1 MKASA
6 VKSTA
11 VRTSP
16 LTTRLWLLCSLV
28 LALAVGHV
36 APLSAQV
43 PDAPRDSAPAE
54 LLEGL
59 TALDVVPAEVELS
72 TSRGTRQV
80 LVRGMYRDG
89 STRDLTLFATWRP
102 AEAAIAEVVRGRVV
116 ARGEGDTRLAVRV
129 GDLMREIP
137 VRVRG
142 FAQSDPVG
150 FRTEVLP
157 VLTRHGCNAGSCHG
171 APEGKGGFALSMLAY
186 APDRDE
192 ESLRNGGLVRRIEP
206 IDPESSLLLRKPL
219 LALPHVGGKR
229 FRETDPGYA
238 LLRDWIA
245 EGARPDPTPVPD
257 CTGIEIE
264 PRGAVLLRAGT
275 GQQLSILARF
285 RDGSTRDVTGLATY
299 DTSNRDLATG
309 DQTGH
314 IRGHRR
320 GVAAISVRYLQH
332 LQSVPLT
339 IVEPVA
345 GFEPTP
351 LSTTHDVDRL
361 VQGQLNLLGIPAAL
375 RCDDATFLRRV
386 SLDVT
391 GLLPAAQEVR
401 EFLADTSADKRVRV
415 IDRLL
420 ASEEFARFWGQKEAD
435 LLRVNAGAMPEGR
448 AEALARW
455 IVESW
460 RQNRPFD
467 QHVRA
472 LLTATGSAAQQPA
485 VSLFLAIPAT
495 EDLAESTAQLFM
507 GSRIN
512 CAKCHNHPFENWTQD
527 DYYRIAAVFARLQ
540 REGQTLR
547 VHDQG
552 DVRHPATGAVML
564 PWGAPRAPQTP
575 AADRREDFVS
585 WLTAPG
591 NPLFARVE
599 VNRLWAQLLGRGI
612 VHPVD
617 DFRSSNPPANPA
629 LLDWLADQF
638 VRSGFDRRAILK
650 LILTS
655 DTYQRSSETTPLN
668 EEDDRQFSHALIRR
682 LSAEQVQDAIGL
694 ATRSLPSL
702 AEIARDQQQ
711 TAASLARREQEVR
724 AGTPE
729 WINQQRAKLAELPL
743 RLGVW
748 RHRGPYNVGSYAEGL
763 KNSFPPE
770 TETFEK
776 NPLTGDVHPEWP
788 EAKSQQV
795 GDGRVAVHYIAR
807 TLHAREAGKGML
819 FLGSDDGVKV
829 WLNGQVIFD
838 KPGTRGVKE
847 NDDTLP
853 LELVAGENRLLL
865 KITNSGGFCGFYFRL
880 GSFQEQPLPIPE
892 LALDLAEELAAQAGE
907 IPEPLLKRLQ
917 QERERQDR
925 DLLALRDQLQKITR
939 REAYQTQ
946 RLVPAGG
953 DFLRAF
959 GQPRRETPCVCER
972 VNEPAIDQVLHLLN
986 GGQVLPQITHAAGQY
1001 DTIADNAA
1009 LVEELYL
1016 AILSRFPRE
1025 TERQPIL
1032 AHLQRAS
1039 SRRLALEDVIWAL
1052 LNTREFLVA
1061 H

>member
-1 MKASA
+1 
-6 VKSTA
+6 VKSSAGLPTV
-11 VRTSP
+11 VR
-16 LTTRLWLLCSLV
+16 LLCALP
-28 LALAVGHV
+28 LWLAVGPIAHV
-36 APLSAQV
+36 PAQASPPASPGATPAADPLA
-43 PDAPRDSAPAE
+43 D
-54 LLEGL
+54 L
-59 TALDVVPAEVELS
+59 TAIEVTPAEVELS
-72 TSRGTRQV
+72 SARATRQL
-80 LVRGMYRDG
+80 LVRGTYRDG
-89 STRDLTLFATWRP
+89 STRDLTALATWQP
-102 AEAAIAEVVRGRVV
+102 EQPAIAGVTNGRVSPR
-116 ARGEGDTRLAVRV
+116 ANGDTRLAVRV
-129 GDLMREIP
+129 GNFTREVA
-137 VRVRG
+137 VRARG
-142 FAQSDPVG
+142 FDQADPVG

-206 IDPESSLLLRKPL
+206 IDPEASLLLRKPL

-245 EGARPDPTPVPD
+245 EGARPDPAPVPD
-257 CTGIEIE
+257 CVGIEIE
-264 PRGAVLLRAGT
+264 PRGGVLLRAGT
-275 GQQLSILARF
+275 GQQLSVLARF
-285 RDGSTRDVTGLATY
+285 RDGSTRDVTSLATY
-299 DTSNRDLATG
+299 DTSNRDVATC

-314 IRGHRR
+314 MSGLRR

-345 GFEPTP
+345 GFEPSPVPT
-351 LSTTHDVDRL
+351 SHEVDRL
-361 VQGQLNLLGIPAAL
+361 VLLQLNLLGIPAAPV
-375 RCDDATFLRRV
+375 CDDATFLRRV

-391 GLLPAAQEVR
+391 GLLPAPQTVR
-401 EFLADTSADKRVRV
+401 EFLGDTAADKRTRV

-420 ASEEFARFWGQKEAD
+420 ATEEFARFWGQKEAD

-455 IVESW
+455 IVDSW
-460 RQNRPFD
+460 QQNRPFD
-467 QHVRA
+467 QHVQS
-472 LLTATGSAAQQPA
+472 LLTAAGPAADQPA
-485 VSLFLAIPAT
+485 VSLFLAIPGN

-507 GSRIN
+507 GSRIT

-540 REGQTLR
+540 RDGKTLR
-547 VHDQG
+547 LADQG
-552 DVRHPATGAVML
+552 DVRHPATGAVMQ
-564 PWGAPRAPQTP
+564 PWGAPEAPQAP
-575 AADRREDFVS
+575 AADRREDFAT

-599 VNRLWAQLLGRGI
+599 VNRLWSQLLGRGI

-617 DFRSSNPPANPA
+617 DFRSSNPPANPG
-629 LLDWLADQF
+629 LLDWLAGEF
-638 VRSGFDRRAILK
+638 TRTGFDRRAILR

-655 DTYQRSSETTPLN
+655 DTYQRSAETTPLN
-668 EEDDRQFSHALIRR
+668 EDDDRQFSHALIRR

-702 AEIARDQQQ
+702 ADIARDQQQ
-711 TAASLARREQEVR
+711 TAESLARREQDVQT
-724 AGTPE
+724 GTPA
-729 WINQQRAKLAELPL
+729 WIASQRARLAELPL

-748 RHRGPYNVGSYAEGL
+748 RHRGPFGVGSYDEGL
-763 KNSFPPE
+763 KTSFPVE
-770 TETFEK
+770 TETFADT
-776 NPLTGDVHPEWP
+776 PLAGDAHPEWP
-788 EAKSQQV
+788 EAKVQQV

-807 TLHAREAGKGML
+807 TLVTREGGKAVL
-819 FLGSDDGVKV
+819 YLGSDDGVKV
-829 WLNGQVIFD
+829 WLNGQVIHD

-847 NDDTLP
+847 NDDTLS
-853 LELVAGENRLLL
+853 LDLKSGENRLLL

-880 GSFQEQPLPIPE
+880 GTFNDQEIPALE
-892 LALDLAEELAAQAGE
+892 LAPDLAEELAAQSGDVPAA
-907 IPEPLLKRLQ
+907 LQRRLQ
-917 QERERQDR
+917 QYREQQDR

-986 GGQVLPQITHAAGQY
+986 GGQVLPQITHGAGQY
-1001 DTIADNAA
+1001 DAIGDNAA
-1009 LVEELYL
+1009 LVDELYL

-1025 TERQPIL
+1025 TERQPIV
-1032 AHLQRAS
+1032 AHLQKSA

>member
-1 MKASA
+1 MKG
-6 VKSTA
+6 
-11 VRTSP
+11 P
-16 LTTRLWLLCSLV
+16 LHLLCGV
-28 LALAVGHV
+28 LLLLAVGGV
-36 APLSAQV
+36 GVNRLLAQPPDPAAPTA
-43 PDAPRDSAPAE
+43 ARDPLA
-54 LLEGL
+54 GL
-59 TALDVVPAEVELS
+59 TALDVLPAEVELAS
-72 TSRGTRQV
+72 SRGTRQV
-80 LVRGMYRDG
+80 LVRGTYRDG
-89 STRDLTLFATWRP
+89 STRDLTLFATWQTNDP
-102 AEAAIAEVVRGRVV
+102 AIADVTRGRIT
-116 ARGEGDTRLAVRV
+116 ARGEGDTLVSIRV
-129 GDLMREIP
+129 GDLAREIP

-142 FAQSDPVG
+142 FAQPDPVG

-245 EGARPDPTPVPD
+245 EGARPDPAPVPD
-257 CTGIEIE
+257 CVGIEIE
-264 PRGAVLLRAGT
+264 PRGAVLLRTGT
-275 GQQLSILARF
+275 GQQLSVLARF
-285 RDGSTRDVTGLATY
+285 RDGSTRDVTSLATY
-299 DTSNRDLATG
+299 DTSNRDLATC
-309 DQTGH
+309 DPTGQ
-314 IRGHRR
+314 ISGHRR
-320 GVAAISVRYLQH
+320 GVAAISVRFLQH

-339 IVEPVA
+339 LVEPVP
-345 GFEPTP
+345 GFEPAP
-351 LSTTHDVDRL
+351 LPTTHELDRL
-361 VQGQLNLLGIPAAL
+361 VQTQLNLLGLPAAP
-375 RCDDATFLRRV
+375 RCDDATFLRRL

-391 GLLPAAQEVR
+391 GLLPAASEVR
-401 EFLADTSADKRVRV
+401 EFLADTSADKRVRA

-460 RQNRPFD
+460 RQNRSFD
-467 QHVRA
+467 QQVRT
-472 LLTATGSAAQQPA
+472 LLTATGPAAQQPA

-495 EDLAESTAQLFM
+495 EELAESTAQLFM
-507 GSRIN
+507 GSRIT

-527 DYYRIAAVFARLQ
+527 DYYRIAAVFARLR

-547 VHDQG
+547 LVDEG
-552 DVRHPATGAVML
+552 DVRHPATGAVMT
-564 PWGAPRAPQTP
+564 PWGAPQAPQPP
-575 AADRREDFVS
+575 AADRREDFVA
-585 WLTAPG
+585 WLTTPG

-650 LILTS
+650 LILIS
-655 DTYQRSSETTPLN
+655 DTYQRSSETTALN

-682 LSAEQVQDAIGL
+682 LSAEQVQDAIGT
-694 ATRSLPSL
+694 ATRSLPRL
-702 AEIARDQQQ
+702 DEIAREQQQ
-711 TAASLARREQEVR
+711 TAEALARREQEVQS
-724 AGTPE
+724 GTPA
-729 WINQQRAKLAELPL
+729 WIAEQRAKLAGLPL

-748 RHRGPYNVGSYAEGL
+748 RHRGPYPIGSYDEGL
-763 KNSFPPE
+763 KTSFPPE
-770 TETFEK
+770 TETFAAT
-776 NPLTGDVHPEWP
+776 PLAGDAHPEWP
-788 EAKSQQV
+788 EAKVQQV

-807 TLHAREAGKGML
+807 TLHAREAGQGTL

-829 WLNGQVIFD
+829 WLNGQVIHD

-847 NDDTLP
+847 NDDTIP
-853 LELVAGENRLLL
+853 LELKAGENRLLL

-880 GSFQEQPLPIPE
+880 GSFQDKDIPAPE
-892 LALDLAEELAAQAGE
+892 LAPDLAEELAAQTGE
-907 IPEPLLKRLQ
+907 LPEALQQRLQ
-917 QERERQDR
+917 QFRERQDR
-925 DLLALRDQLQKITR
+925 ELLALRDQLQKITR

-1001 DTIADNAA
+1001 DAIADNSA
-1009 LVEELYL
+1009 LVDELYL
-1016 AILSRFPRE
+1016 SILGRFPRD

-1032 AHLQRAS
+1032 AHLQKAS

>member
-1 MKASA
+1 VA
-6 VKSTA
+6 
-11 VRTSP
+11 
-16 LTTRLWLLCSLV
+16 TRLRPLCGLVLV
-28 LALAVGHV
+28 LALGRVDWLLAQGSGA
-36 APLSAQV
+36 APQPAS
-43 PDAPRDSAPAE
+43 AE

-59 TALDVVPAEVELS
+59 TTLDVTPAEVELS
-72 TSRGTRQV
+72 SSRGTRQV
-80 LVRGMYRDG
+80 LVRGTYRDG
-89 STRDLTLFATWRP
+89 TTRDLTLFATWQP
-102 AEAAIAEVVRGRVV
+102 ADAAIAEVARGRVV
-116 ARGEGDTRLAVRV
+116 ARGEGDMRLAVRV
-129 GDLMREIP
+129 GDLTREIA

-142 FAQSDPVG
+142 FAQPDPVG

-275 GQQLSILARF
+275 GQQLSVLARF
-285 RDGSTRDVTGLATY
+285 RDGSTRDVTALATY

-309 DQTGH
+309 DPTGH

-345 GFEPTP
+345 GFEPAP
-351 LSTTHDVDRL
+351 LPTTHELDRL
-361 VQGQLNLLGIPAAL
+361 IQQQLNLLGIPAAS
-375 RCDDATFLRRV
+375 RCNDATFLRRV

-391 GLLPAAQEVR
+391 GLLPSVPQVR
-401 EFLADTSADKRVRV
+401 EFLADPSPDKRDRM

-455 IVESW
+455 IVEAW
-460 RQNRPFD
+460 RTNQPFD
-467 QHVRA
+467 QHVRQ
-472 LLTATGSAAQQPA
+472 LLTAVGPAREQPA
-485 VSLFLAIPAT
+485 VNLFLAIPAN

-527 DYYRIAAVFARLQ
+527 DYYRIAAVFARL
-540 REGQTLR
+540 RRDGQTLR
-547 VHDQG
+547 LHDQG
-552 DVRHPATGAVML
+552 DVRHPATGAVMS
-564 PWGAPRAPQTP
+564 PWGAPPAPQAP
-575 AADRREDFVS
+575 AADRREDFVT

-638 VRSGFDRRAILK
+638 VRSGFDRRALLR

-668 EEDDRQFSHALIRR
+668 EEDDRQFSHALVRR

-702 AEIARDQQQ
+702 ADIARDQQQ
-711 TAASLARREQEVR
+711 TAESLARREQEVR
-724 AGTPE
+724 SGTPE
-729 WINQQRAKLAELPL
+729 WITQQRAKLADLRL

-748 RHRGPYNVGSYAEGL
+748 RHRGPFHVSSYAEGL

-776 NPLTGDVHPEWP
+776 TPLTGDSHPEWP
-788 EAKSQQV
+788 EAKAQQV

-807 TLHAREAGKGML
+807 TLHAREAGKAML

-829 WLNGQVIFD
+829 WLNGQVVLD
-838 KPGTRGVKE
+838 KPDTRGVKE

-853 LELVAGENRLLL
+853 LELVAGDNRLLL

-880 GSFQEQPLPIPE
+880 GSFQEQPVPTPE
-892 LALDLAEELAAQAGE
+892 LALDLAEELAAQAGD
-907 IPEPLLKRLQ
+907 IPESLQQRLQ

-925 DLLALRDQLQKITR
+925 DLLALRDTLQKITR

-1001 DTIADNAA
+1001 DAIADNGA
-1009 LVEELYL
+1009 LVDELYL

-1032 AHLQRAS
+1032 AHLQKAS
-1039 SRRLALEDVIWAL
+1039 ARRLALEDVIWAL

>member
-1 MKASA
+1 MKSPAGLPT
-6 VKSTA
+6 V
-11 VRTSP
+11 VR
-16 LTTRLWLLCSLV
+16 LLCV
-28 LALAVGHV
+28 LTLGLAVGPIDHV
-36 APLSAQV
+36 LAQAPPSAT
-43 PDAPRDSAPAE
+43 PAE
-54 LLEGL
+54 RSVVDPLEGL
-59 TALDVVPAEVELS
+59 TAIDVTPAEVELAS
-72 TSRGTRQV
+72 ARATRQV
-80 LVRGMYRDG
+80 LVRGSYRDG
-89 STRDLTLFATWRP
+89 STRDLTALATWQSAQP
-102 AEAAIAEVVRGRVV
+102 AIADVARGRVT
-116 ARGEGDTRLAVRV
+116 ARGLGETRLAIRV
-129 GDLMREIP
+129 GDLEREIP
-137 VRVRG
+137 VRARG
-142 FAQSDPVG
+142 FDQPDPVG

-157 VLTRHGCNAGSCHG
+157 ILTRHGCNAGSCHG

-245 EGARPDPTPVPD
+245 EGAQPDPAPVPE
-257 CTGIEIE
+257 CVGIEIE
-264 PRGAVLLRAGT
+264 PRGAVLLPAGA
-275 GQQLSILARF
+275 GQQLSVLARF

-309 DQTGH
+309 DQAGH
-314 IRGHRR
+314 ITGLRR

-345 GFEPTP
+345 GFEPAP
-351 LSTTHDVDRL
+351 LPTQHELDRL
-361 VQGQLNLLGIPAAL
+361 VQVQLNLLGIPAAP

-391 GLLPAAQEVR
+391 GLLPTAREVR
-401 EFLADTSADKRVRV
+401 EFLSDTSADKRTRL
-415 IDRLL
+415 IDQLL

-455 IVESW
+455 IVDAW
-460 RQNRPFD
+460 RQNLPFD
-467 QHVRA
+467 QQVRR
-472 LLTATGSAAQQPA
+472 LLTASGPASAQPP

-540 REGQTLR
+540 RDGTNLR
-547 VHDQG
+547 LADQG
-552 DVRHPATGAVML
+552 DVRHPATAAVMT
-564 PWGAPRAPQTP
+564 PWGAPPTPQ
-575 AADRREDFVS
+575 AASPDRREDFVN
-585 WLTAPG
+585 WLTVPG

-617 DFRSSNPPANPA
+617 DFRSSNPPANPP
-629 LLDWLADQF
+629 LLDWLAGEF
-638 VRSGFDRRAILK
+638 VRSGFDRRAILR

-655 DTYQRSSETTPLN
+655 DTYQRSAETTPLN
-668 EEDDRQFSHALIRR
+668 EDDDRQFSHALVRR

-702 AEIARDQQQ
+702 VEIARDQQQ
-711 TAASLARREQEVR
+711 TAGALERREQEVR
-724 AGTPE
+724 SGTPE
-729 WINQQRAKLAELPL
+729 WITRQRARLAGLPL

-748 RHRGPYNVGSYAEGL
+748 RHRGPYGVGSYDEGL
-763 KNSFPPE
+763 KTSFPPE
-770 TETFEK
+770 TETFTEM
-776 NPLTGDVHPEWP
+776 PLAGNAHPEWP
-788 EAKSQQV
+788 EAKVQQV

-807 TLHAREAGKGML
+807 SLVTREAGPAVL
-819 FLGSDDGVKV
+819 SLGSDDGVKV
-829 WLNGQVIFD
+829 WLNGRVVHD
-838 KPGTRGVKE
+838 KPGTRGVRE
-847 NDDTLP
+847 NDDTIP
-853 LELVAGENRLLL
+853 LELAAGENRLLL
-865 KITNSGGFCGFYFRL
+865 KIINSGGFCGFYFRL
-880 GSFQEQPLPIPE
+880 GSFQDREIPAPE
-892 LALDLAEELAAQAGE
+892 LAPDLAEELAAHPGE
-907 IPEPLLKRLQ
+907 LPEALQQRLQ
-917 QERERQDR
+917 QYRERQDR
-925 DLLALRDQLQKITR
+925 DLLALRDQWQKITR

-986 GGQVLPQITHAAGQY
+986 GGQVLPQITHGAGQY
-1001 DTIADNAA
+1001 DAIADNSA
-1009 LVEELYL
+1009 LVDELYL
-1016 AILSRFPRE
+1016 SILSRFPRE

-1032 AHLQRAS
+1032 AHLQKSS
-1039 SRRLALEDVIWAL
+1039 SRRLALEDVLWAL